1 VVVLAGQAHGAR
13 RGSDQQQAQQQRDD
27 HHRRSTAAVSVI
39 DETVEVQLERTE
51 GVARDSCAHGVA
63 TGAGA
68 APAAAAAA
76 AAAAAMAEPPPAP
89 AQRPLAPFSG
99 VLAMEGQLCGLLS
112 QLEPCLPA
120 DGFDKL
126 EARLQARLRPLRRL
140 APGDGRLDALKLD
153 YGYVQRAVARQQPVL
168 KVTAALR
175 TLLVTAHGVLQGG
188 NPPAEGCACWCG

>member
-1 VVVLAGQAHGAR
+1 MTVPLRFWNVRSGDAEQHVQLTVMAHGAGWSSDAADADADADAVQLGPFH
-13 RGSDQQQAQQQRDD
+13 GSVVGYDIQNRLCGIQHSGQLSPYLGSKQQRT
-27 HHRRSTAAVSVI
+27 H
-39 DETVEVQLERTE
+39 EV
-51 GVARDSCAHGVA
+51 
-63 TGAGA
+63 
-68 APAAAAAA
+68 
-76 AAAAAMAEPPPAP
+76 
-89 AQRPLAPFSG
+89 

-175 TLLVTAHGVLQGG
+175 TLLVTAHGVLL
-188 NPPAEGCACWCG
+188 ET